1 MEIVQVQIEVRDR
14 WRAIASCS
22 TCFLSRCFVLITA
35 RIKWNRG
42 TANCLRAKME
52 GEWTLQMMEVLGIEA
67 GSLPIIWDADFLHG
81 PSTASGEDTYVL
93 CEINVSS
100 CFALPEQAPAA
111 IARLA
116 LRRSNSARHENRPDP
131 NPPIFLINSILCIKE
146 GAMNAA
152 IRASWVDACTQRH
165 LRPLIGYLRPAAVV
179 GMGNQGWRAVLQV
192 FRLVRAPRR
201 ISLAAGSCWSAA
213 DGTWVFAVG
222 HCSPLGIINRPWSQQ
237 IADWRRIGEVI
248 RENCPGINANCS

>member
-1 MEIVQVQIEVRDR
+1 MER
-14 WRAIASCS
+14 
-22 TCFLSRCFVLITA
+22 
-35 RIKWNRG
+35 
-42 TANCLRAKME
+42 
-52 GEWTLQMMEVLGIEA
+52 EWTPQMMEVLGIEA
-67 GSLPIIWDADFLHG
+67 GSLPIIWDADFLYG

-131 NPPIFLINSILCIKE
+131 NPPIFLTNSILCIKE

-152 IRASWVDACTQRH
+152 IRVSWVDACTQRH

-179 GMGNQGWRAVLQV
+179 GMGNQGWRPVL
-192 FRLVRAPRR
+192 
-201 ISLAAGSCWSAA
+201 
-213 DGTWVFAVG
+213 
-222 HCSPLGIINRPWSQQ
+222 
-237 IADWRRIGEVI
+237 
-248 RENCPGINANCS
+248 